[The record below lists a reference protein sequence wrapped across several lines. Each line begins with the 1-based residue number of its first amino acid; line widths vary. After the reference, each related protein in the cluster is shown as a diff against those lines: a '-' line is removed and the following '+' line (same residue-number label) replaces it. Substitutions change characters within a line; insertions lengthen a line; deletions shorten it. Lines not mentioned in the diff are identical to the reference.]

1 MEKLII
7 MMIVAILP
15 ALTALAV
22 AADKV
27 ELIKGLLKR
36 DYAGTTQMLSV
47 KNNTAS
53 TIRHVH
59 VNCGFFHDDLLVG
72 THGASFDN
80 IPPGLMAY
88 DYTVTDA
95 TNVTN
100 VDCRIDS
107 VD

>member
-1 MEKLII
+1 MKKLR
-7 MMIVAILP
+7 MLTVLTLP
-15 ALTALAV
+15 ALASPTL

-36 DYAGTTQMLSV
+36 DSASTTQMLSV

-72 THGASFDN
+72 THGASFEN

-100 VDCRIDS
+100 VDCRIVS

>member
-1 MEKLII
+1 VKKHLIAAA
-7 MMIVAILP
+7 IV
-15 ALTALAV
+15 TALASSTL

-27 ELIKGLLKR
+27 EFVKGLLKR
-36 DYAGTTQMLSV
+36 NSANTTQMLSV
-47 KNNTAS
+47 KNNTTS